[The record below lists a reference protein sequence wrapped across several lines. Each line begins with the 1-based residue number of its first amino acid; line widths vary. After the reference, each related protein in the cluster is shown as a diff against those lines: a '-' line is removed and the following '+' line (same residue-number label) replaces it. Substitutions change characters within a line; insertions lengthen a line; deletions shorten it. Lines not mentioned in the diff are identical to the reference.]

1 MDQALGLKRMVSFPQ
16 PLAPRMEVSGSTQ
29 PRVIAVTSGKGGV
42 GKSNIVANLGL
53 TLSRLGQRVLIID
66 ADLGLANI
74 DILLGLTPAYNIKD
88 VFSGEKSLA
97 EVVVEGPGGM
107 KILPSAS
114 GIQEMA
120 ELNDDQ
126 KLFLLNELDNYTEN
140 LDVVLIDTGAGIS
153 SNVLYFNIA
162 AQERIV
168 VANNEPTS
176 ITDAYA
182 LIKVLATKYAERR
195 FHLLINELTSP
206 QEAEFVYRNLVKVA
220 DRFLGGEVA
229 IDYLGFIPKDEAIT
243 RAVLKQRAAV
253 DLFPQ
258 APAARSFAA
267 VARKLL
273 DMEPAQ
279 RLDGNIKFFWRQ
291 LVQLKV

>member
-1 MDQALGLKRMVSFPQ
+1 MDQALGLKNLVSFPSQ
-16 PLAPRMEVSGSTQ
+16 MASRLDYEPASR

-42 GKSNIVANLGL
+42 GKSNIVINLGITL
-53 TLSRLGQRVLIID
+53 TRMGQKVLIID

-74 DILLGLTPAYNIKD
+74 DILLGLTPAFNIKD
-88 VFSGEKSLA
+88 VFSGEKTLA
-97 EVVVEGPGGM
+97 EVIIEGPGGI
-107 KILPSAS
+107 KILPSSS

-120 ELNDDQ
+120 ELSEDQ
-126 KLFLLNELDNYTEN
+126 KVFLLNELDNYTDN
-140 LDVVLIDTGAGIS
+140 FNVVLIDTGAGIS

-195 FHLLINELTSP
+195 FHLLINELSSP
-206 QEAEFVYRNLVKVA
+206 QEAEFVYRNLSKVA
-220 DRFLGGEVA
+220 DRFLGGQVS
-229 IDYLGFIPKDEAIT
+229 IDYLGFIPGDEAVLQ
-243 RAVLKQRAAV
+243 AVLKQQAV
-253 DLFPQ
+253 VELFPQ
-258 APAARSFAA
+258 ARVSQGFRE
-267 VARKLL
+267 VAQRLL

-279 RLDGNIKFFWRQ
+279 VLDGNIKFFWRQ